1 MFLGE
6 FQWRRLNQDEH
17 WIMLIHQLIL
27 GPGTGILAV
36 AKGTQGMKSQR
47 MILDI
52 LLFVK
57 NTDWPNLVKLRKML
71 TMMYLSIHHFIKIYV
86 AKKCFW
92 MYWDDNIAEE
102 RQAIKLTNRG
112 SRPIWSSWT
121 NPNWGQM
128 LFWSGLGLRSSNWLL
143 GLKQNEVL
151 FRTRS
156 TRVPNLTP
164 ILVEGQWREILRS
177 GI

>member
-1 MFLGE
+1 
-6 FQWRRLNQDEH
+6 
-17 WIMLIHQLIL
+17 MLIHQLIL

-86 AKKCFW
+86 AKNCF
-92 MYWDDNIAEE
+92 
-102 RQAIKLTNRG
+102 
-112 SRPIWSSWT
+112 
-121 NPNWGQM
+121 
-128 LFWSGLGLRSSNWLL
+128 
-143 GLKQNEVL
+143 
-151 FRTRS
+151 
-156 TRVPNLTP
+156 
-164 ILVEGQWREILRS
+164 
-177 GI
+177 